1 MFTIEKNIP
10 IPDRANRKK
19 TPYRD
24 TMEVMAV
31 GDSIFIPCAEKDY
44 STTQSRVAACYY
56 KLRPKTFTSRKV
68 TDGLRLWRVR

>member
-24 TMEVMAV
+24 TMELMAV
-31 GDSIFIPCAEKDY
+31 GDSVFIPCTEKDY
-44 STTQSRVAACYY
+44 ATIQSRVTALYNF
-56 KLRPKTFTSRKV
+56 LRPKTFTSRKV